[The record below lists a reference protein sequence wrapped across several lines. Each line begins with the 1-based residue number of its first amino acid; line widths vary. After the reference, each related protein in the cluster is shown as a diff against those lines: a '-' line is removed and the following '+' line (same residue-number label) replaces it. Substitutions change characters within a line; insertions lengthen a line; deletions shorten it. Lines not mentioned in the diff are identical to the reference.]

1 MDEESVFFID
11 KKLDT
16 KIKTQVLKNKHTKKK
31 FFKENNYSQI
41 FKQYVNS
48 GEIWAS
54 RNEENPFEEQSIE
67 TQYLILEVK
76 NKFARFE
83 YIKPSALKGM
93 ISSAPIE
100 LILAGKKIQNK
111 TIHGKIQLPK
121 IKDGI
126 KNASNGNSG
135 K

>member
-1 MDEESVFFID
+1 MDDESVFFID

-16 KIKTQVLKNKHTKKK
+16 KIKTQILKNKHTKKK
-31 FFKENNYSQI
+31 NLKENNYSQI

-48 GEIWAS
+48 GEIWGS
-54 RNEENPFEEQSIE
+54 RNEGNPFEEHPVE

-76 NKFARFE
+76 NKFAKFE

-100 LILAGKKIQNK
+100 LILSGKKIQNK
-111 TIHGKIQLPK
+111 TICGKIQLPNK
-121 IKDGI
+121 KVKEEI
-126 KNASNGNSG
+126 
-135 K
+135 